1 LRSDFR
7 TDGRYELRSTAS
19 KTRFELGAANV
30 EPAREI
36 GSALLELLIDE
47 GRGDE
52 PDGDGPEESACGAR
66 CDGFAH
72 ACHFIRL

>member
-1 LRSDFR
+1 VRRDFR
-7 TDGRYELRSTAS
+7 TDGRHELGSAPA
-19 KTRFELGAANV
+19 KARFELGASDV